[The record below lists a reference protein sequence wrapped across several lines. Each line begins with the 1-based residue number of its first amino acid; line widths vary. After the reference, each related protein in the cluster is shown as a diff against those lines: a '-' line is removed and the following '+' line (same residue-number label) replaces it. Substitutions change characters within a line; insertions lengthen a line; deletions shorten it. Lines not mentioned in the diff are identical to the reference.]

1 VEQGSDP
8 VIDAQGRHI
17 HNPQA
22 DRLKHAGPIIH
33 PVVMVRHVDLL
44 AWGGAEKQAPIEQV
58 VEKGIR
64 QELILDR

>member
-1 VEQGSDP
+1 
-8 VIDAQGRHI
+8 
-17 HNPQA
+17 
-22 DRLKHAGPIIH
+22 
-33 PVVMVRHVDLL
+33 MVRHVDLL